1 MAALHPAPPLR
12 PWADLPGDVLYEILR
27 HVQCAADRGSA
38 ALACRPWLEAFN
50 RAAPPPPPR
59 PLPLPWLLLPSAD
72 GSFRASCAL
81 SGGAAHH
88 HHLPVAS
95 HGARYFGSYDG
106 AWLFR
111 VFRRQGVHQLVNA
124 RTGYGY
130 ALPATFRPFDD
141 ALGRFLDIGMLI
153 LAATLSAP
161 PGDRRCVAAGIVAD
175 SQDRFPVA
183 NIGMTKGRVVFWRM
197 GAAVALDF
205 SSIPLDP
212 ALDAEDI
219 IYYAGA
225 FHVLTQSEHIRV
237 YGPTLPRNGR
247 LGVVRRL
254 LRFVA
259 SGRTY
264 GEAVHSRY
272 LVMGSRG
279 DLLMV
284 VRLTLQLQSPT
295 SRFRVF
301 RMVPID
307 AAANV
312 WHWDELH
319 TLEGQML
326 FVGRCCSRAYDV
338 NRYRGLEEGVYFLDD
353 SSFYG
358 IELSGGA
365 NARTYPCVDNGKWSE
380 RGVERCFTPLQEAS
394 DYSPPVWLLP

>member
-1 MAALHPAPPLR
+1 MAAPAPPLR
-12 PWADLPGDVLYEILR
+12 AWADLPGDVLYEILR

-59 PLPLPWLLLPSAD
+59 PRPLPWLLLPSAD
-72 GSFRASCAL
+72 GSFRASCVL

-95 HGARYFGSYDG
+95 HGARYFGSHDG

-111 VFRRQGVHQLVNA
+111 VFRQQGVHQLVNA

-130 ALPATFRPFDD
+130 TLPAVFRPFDD
-141 ALGRFLDIGMLI
+141 VLHADIRMLI

-161 PGDRRCVAAGIVAD
+161 PGDKRCVAAGIVAY
-175 SQDRFPVA
+175 SPCPFPFA
-183 NIGMTKGRVVFWRM
+183 DATMLKGRVVFWRM

-205 SSIPLDP
+205 SPFPIDP
-212 ALDAEDI
+212 AMDAEDI
-219 IYYAGA
+219 IYYGGV
-225 FHVLTQSEHIRV
+225 FHVLTQSENIRK
-237 YGPTLPRNGR
+237 YQPTLHRDGR
-247 LGVVRRL
+247 LGQARALRR
-254 LRFVA
+254 FITG
-259 SGRTY
+259 GRTY
-264 GEAVHSRY
+264 GEAIHSRY
-272 LVMGSRG
+272 LVESRG

-284 VRLTLQLQSPT
+284 VLLTLQLQSPT

-358 IELSGGA
+358 IDLMGGA
-365 NARTYPCVDNGKWSE
+365 NARTYACVDNGKWSE
-380 RGVERCFTPLQEAS
+380 RGVERCFTPPQEAS
-394 DYSPPVWLLP
+394 DYSPPAWLLP